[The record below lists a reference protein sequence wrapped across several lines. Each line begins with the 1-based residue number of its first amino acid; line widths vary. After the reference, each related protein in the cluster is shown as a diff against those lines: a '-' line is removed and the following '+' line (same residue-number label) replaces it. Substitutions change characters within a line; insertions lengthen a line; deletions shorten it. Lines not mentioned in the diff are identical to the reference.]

1 MFGSSQSVLLD
12 PFLLDCACLA
22 TPIMCNFFN
31 TSILEILLYIS
42 NSFYVYTMKDCT
54 VYKTMNIIGKRWT
67 IHILLELHKGEE
79 KEKRFNELKRK
90 LGYITPKI
98 LSERL
103 TELEDEGLITKKVDD
118 LANLP
123 KSEYCL
129 TESGVDF
136 VKIIQ
141 AIKRWGLKWK
151 FQNEECEKAIC
162 MYCDH

>member
-12 PFLLDCACLA
+12 PFLLDHACLA

-103 TELEDEGLITKKVDD
+103 TELEHE
-118 LANLP
+118 
-123 KSEYCL
+123 
-129 TESGVDF
+129 
-136 VKIIQ
+136 
-141 AIKRWGLKWK
+141 
-151 FQNEECEKAIC
+151 
-162 MYCDH
+162 

>member
-1 MFGSSQSVLLD
+1 
-12 PFLLDCACLA
+12 
-22 TPIMCNFFN
+22 
-31 TSILEILLYIS
+31 
-42 NSFYVYTMKDCT
+42 MKDCT

-67 IHILLELHKGEE
+67 IHILLELHKGEK

-90 LGYITPKI
+90 LGYITPKV

-103 TELEDEGLITKKVDD
+103 TELENEGLITKKVDSST
-118 LANLP
+118 NPP
-123 KSEYCL
+123 KSEYYL

-151 FQNEECEKAIC
+151 FQSEECEKAIC
-162 MYCDH
+162 MYCER

>member
-1 MFGSSQSVLLD
+1 MNLINQIIFKYAFD
-12 PFLLDCACLA
+12 
-22 TPIMCNFFN
+22 
-31 TSILEILLYIS
+31 TSILDISIYIL

-67 IHILLELHKGEE
+67 IHILLELHKGEK

-90 LGYITPKI
+90 LVYITPKI

-103 TELEDEGLITKKVDD
+103 TELEEEGLIANKIDD
-118 LANLP
+118 STNLP
-123 KSEYCL
+123 KSEYYL

-141 AIKRWGLKWK
+141 AIKLWGLKWK
-151 FQNEECEKAIC
+151 FQNEDCEKAIC

>member
-1 MFGSSQSVLLD
+1 
-12 PFLLDCACLA
+12 
-22 TPIMCNFFN
+22 
-31 TSILEILLYIS
+31 
-42 NSFYVYTMKDCT
+42 MKDCT

>member
-1 MFGSSQSVLLD
+1 
-12 PFLLDCACLA
+12 
-22 TPIMCNFFN
+22 
-31 TSILEILLYIS
+31 
-42 NSFYVYTMKDCT
+42 MKDCT

-67 IHILLELHKGEE
+67 IHILLELHKGEK

-90 LGYITPKI
+90 LGEITPKI

-103 TELEDEGLITKKVDD
+103 TELENEGLIAKKVD
-118 LANLP
+118 NSTNPP
-123 KSEYCL
+123 KSEYFL
-129 TESGVDF
+129 TESGTDF

>member
-1 MFGSSQSVLLD
+1 
-12 PFLLDCACLA
+12 
-22 TPIMCNFFN
+22 
-31 TSILEILLYIS
+31 
-42 NSFYVYTMKDCT
+42 MKDCT

-67 IHILLELHKGEE
+67 IHILLELHKGEK

-90 LGYITPKI
+90 LGNITPKI

-103 TELEDEGLITKKVDD
+103 MELEVEGLITKKVDD
-118 LANLP
+118 STKP
-123 KSEYCL
+123 PRSEYCL
-129 TESGVDF
+129 TESGMDF

-151 FQNEECEKAIC
+151 FQDEECKRAIC